1 MITSSFSWKTSS
13 AYLYYFAKLSERFP
27 DGSIWNLQTFSIN
40 LNIWVKLGLLVGGYS
55 SGQLYKRFIAFF
67 FFTEIVTYP
76 SFLYHMKRDKLSER
90 NTRLH
95 NLKLEHKNDDDN
107 LPQYEFLH
115 YTSNTFEK
123 IIIVV
128 CLSTLFWKNA
138 TFGIK
143 ILIYWCSIALDI
155 LQERNVQPIYL
166 LYATFPSAQFT

>member
-1 MITSSFSWKTSS
+1 
-13 AYLYYFAKLSERFP
+13 
-27 DGSIWNLQTFSIN
+27 
-40 LNIWVKLGLLVGGYS
+40 
-55 SGQLYKRFIAFF
+55 
-67 FFTEIVTYP
+67 
-76 SFLYHMKRDKLSER
+76 MKRDKLSER

-143 ILIYWCSIALDI
+143 ILIY
-155 LQERNVQPIYL
+155 
-166 LYATFPSAQFT
+166 